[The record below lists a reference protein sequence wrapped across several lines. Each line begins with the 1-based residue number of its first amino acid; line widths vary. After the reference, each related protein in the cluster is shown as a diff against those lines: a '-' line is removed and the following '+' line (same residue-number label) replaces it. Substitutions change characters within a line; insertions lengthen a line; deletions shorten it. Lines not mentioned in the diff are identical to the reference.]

1 MATHAEIARRFA
13 DEASKPG
20 ARLLRTRSSSIL
32 VSPLDE
38 RNLLSWGTHFVL
50 ARIMPGDDGPRSWW
64 LLNGDT
70 YSVSTTRHQGIVRDA
85 CQRTGLPLLIV
96 PFSCLREARID
107 PESITPVD
115 IQPERFDTI
124 EHHARTREDVPEGHQ
139 WNARLLPDGRW
150 TWTTHRHWLGA
161 SLFRARYTTTNG
173 AAGAARSVTQ
183 TAYFL
188 SAFDEQEP
196 RPLYFLCELPQGAEP
211 ATVEDALHAL
221 KPPEVVA
228 AETAGVACTR
238 QGDVFAIPATLT
250 TRQLPHKRQRRD
262 YVLHLSHTATEVC
275 VTDDGT
281 IYARGILRHAP
292 AEMWRTP
299 EHKRQP
305 MGNRKTWHQIVKNT
319 VPIDGNGNSRA
330 WSRGGNVD

>member
-1 MATHAEIARRFA
+1 MATHAEIAGRFA
-13 DEASKPG
+13 GEAGKPG
-20 ARLLRTRSSSIL
+20 ARLLRTQHGSIF
-32 VSPLDE
+32 VSPFDE

-50 ARIMPGDDGPRSWW
+50 ARIMPGDDGARSWW

-70 YSVSTTRHQGIVRDA
+70 YSISTTRHQGIVRGA
-85 CQRTGLPLLIV
+85 CQRTGLPMLIV

-115 IQPERFDTI
+115 LQPERFDTV
-124 EHHARTREDVPEGHQ
+124 EHQARTRGEVPEGQ
-139 WNARLLPDGRW
+139 QNARQLPDGRW
-150 TWTTHRHWLGA
+150 TWATYRHWLGA
-161 SLFRARYTTTNG
+161 SVFRADYTVRDRTADSPT
-173 AAGAARSVTQ
+173 R

-211 ATVEDALHAL
+211 STVEQAVHAL
-221 KPPEVVA
+221 KPPEVAA
-228 AETAGVACTR
+228 AEAAGLACTR
-238 QGDVFAIPATLT
+238 QGDVFAIPVTLT
-250 TRQLPHKRQRRD
+250 TRQLPAKRQRGA

-275 VTDDGT
+275 VADDGT
-281 IYARGILRHAP
+281 TYARGILRHAP
-292 AEMWRTP
+292 VQSWRAP

-305 MGNRKTWHQIVKNT
+305 MGDRKTWHKIVKNT
-319 VPIDGNGNSRA
+319 VPVDGDGNSRA